1 MRYILFLGIFFYTCN
16 SSYSQIADTFLNEVI
31 SEGANQ
37 KRFKTIKKFLL
48 SKPEIVSRYKQ
59 EKIDW
64 LGIYKNIVVTVPGKS
79 DTTIYV
85 NFHYDKVDADI
96 FSFANTLV
104 NGYLD
109 YLLSPTYLT
118 TGKYDNGTGV
128 VVSLTLLNEFLK
140 KDNKYSYV
148 FLFTGLEEFGTRGAR
163 THVSR
168 LKIEEYSKIKYVI
181 NIDMIGS
188 EENINSIGVS
198 ADVSDKLLLNHL
210 RDIVSK
216 NELSLHEEEI
226 KKTGGSSDFE
236 AFQGTSFGKEF
247 GRSINMNFI
256 GAFLPQRSY
265 FTKKKKS
272 IRLISFSDKFKF
284 GFTDFISIVSPI
296 SFGKIHSLRDKEAR
310 VSLEHLNN
318 YYNTIYELIEK
329 IEE

>member
-1 MRYILFLGIFFYTCN
+1 MRYISFLGIFFYTCN

-48 SKPEIVSRYKQ
+48 SKPEIVSKYKQ

-85 NFHYDKVDADI
+85 NCHYDKVDADI

-128 VVSLTLLNEFLK
+128 VVSLTLLNELLR

-148 FLFTGLEEFGTRGAR
+148 FLFTGLEEFGSRGAR

-226 KKTGGSSDFE
+226 KKTGWI
-236 AFQGTSFGKEF
+236 K
-247 GRSINMNFI
+247 
-256 GAFLPQRSY
+256 
-265 FTKKKKS
+265 
-272 IRLISFSDKFKF
+272 
-284 GFTDFISIVSPI
+284 
-296 SFGKIHSLRDKEAR
+296 
-310 VSLEHLNN
+310 
-318 YYNTIYELIEK
+318 
-329 IEE
+329 